1 MRTLLE
7 RLKPEVRDR
16 LNLSYKDYP
25 DTCQK
30 IERAL
35 HYNYSMIQ
43 LSIDECLSLLS
54 MTTNYPLSFEN
65 IETLFNEN

>member
-25 DTCQK
+25 TTCG
-30 IERAL
+30 EL
-35 HYNYSMIQ
+35 ESSMNVSVSFIQ
-43 LSIDECLSLLS
+43 LTMNECLNLLN
-54 MTTNYPLSFEN
+54 MTSKNPLSFEN
-65 IETLFNEN
+65 VESLFESN